1 MTQVGLPRELLPGV
15 LLGFWMQLAL
25 RESTLLPEGDAAGGL
40 YSRVLERM
48 IDEDA
53 PGRLARLV

>member
-1 MTQVGLPRELLPGV
+1 
-15 LLGFWMQLAL
+15 MQLAL

-40 YSRVLERM
+40 YARVLERM